1 MMFNSCILRI
11 RSFKFVLKKFGVTLY
26 ICRLES
32 VASEL
37 KLNLVQI
44 IMQSCCPA
52 IPMLPHHSTTHQ
64 APTTPHTGDYVT
76 VLNEG
81 GVAGEW
87 PHPVRRPCVVVEEL
101 LNKIISLMMSE

>member
-1 MMFNSCILRI
+1 ML
-11 RSFKFVLKKFGVTLY
+11 LYVTLLL
-26 ICRLES
+26 CRLES

-52 IPMLPHHSTTHQ
+52 IPMLPHHSTTIHQ
-64 APTTPHTGDYVT
+64 APTKPCPGDYVT

-87 PHPVRRPCVVVEEL
+87 PHPVRRPRVVVEEL